1 MNGQED
7 KRNNTDIK
15 PGQGIEA
22 MTKDLDCPRHSLC
35 LGVVSRLRSSKIPKR
50 LLSIKE
56 AACYLGRSEWTIAE
70 MVRSGRLPYIPD
82 GKRRFLDI
90 QDLNEWIENSKRRN
104 LD

>member
-1 MNGQED
+1 MITAED
-7 KRNNTDIK
+7 KINDAEAK
-15 PGQGIEA
+15 PMQ
-22 MTKDLDCPRHSLC
+22 KDLSCPGYPLC
-35 LGVVSRLRSSKIPKR
+35 LGVISRLRSSKIPKR

-90 QDLNEWIENSKRRN
+90 QDLDKWIETNKRR
-104 LD
+104 DID